1 MLICIPNVLTKEQVT
16 YCCQRMA
23 TTEWVDG
30 KVTAGTQSA
39 SVKHN
44 SQLPEHSPVAREI
57 GDLILDALAQTPTFI
72 SAALPAKIFPPL
84 FNCYTNGEYFG
95 THVDNAIRHVPG
107 TPVKIRTDL
116 SATLFFAEPD
126 EYAGGELIIEDV
138 YGAQAVKLAAGDMVL
153 YPSTS
158 LHRVEPVTRGARIC
172 SFFWMQSLIRDDG
185 QRTLLYD
192 LDQSIQS
199 LAVELGIGHSE
210 VVKLSGIYH
219 NLIRRW
225 ADT

>member
-1 MLICIPNVLTKEQVT
+1 MLLCIPNVLSKEQIAN
-16 YCCQRMA
+16 CRKQLA
-23 TTEWVDG
+23 NAQWIDG
-30 KVTAGTQSA
+30 KVTTGQQSA
-39 SVKHN
+39 TVKN
-44 SQLPEHSPVAREI
+44 NLQLPQNTKIAHALGET
-57 GDLILDALAQTPTFI
+57 ILGALNHLPQFI
-72 SAALPAKIFPPL
+72 SAALPLKIFPPL
-84 FNCYTNGEYFG
+84 FNRYENGGHFG
-95 THVDNAIRHVPG
+95 IHTDSSIMTVPN
-107 TPVKIRTDL
+107 TSVRVRTDL